1 VFKPAK
7 IIVIGGN
14 AAGPAAAAKAKRVSP
29 DSEVLMFESGE
40 FISTGTCEIPYVLSG
55 EIPGYEEILTFTT
68 EEFRKL
74 KGVKAYT
81 SCEVTG
87 IDRTR
92 KILNVKN
99 LKSRKEF
106 EENYD
111 SLVLATGSIPKKIP
125 GFPEFIPNLF
135 TLKNIAD
142 LNNITGY
149 VRSKKI
155 NSVLIIGSGYIGLEA
170 ADAFHQLNKEVTI
183 IEKENLPLPYTEP
196 EIRVMILELLK
207 KEGIIFHGAYNNLL
221 LNTENGFIKSI
232 NLDGRII
239 EPELV
244 ISAVGFTPN
253 NILAEKAG
261 LRLTPR
267 GAVKVDRSLKTSDPS
282 IFACGDNIE
291 IINEVTKRTDYFP
304 VATVAHDFAH
314 VAGENA
320 AGGSAVVN
328 TVVKNIAVK
337 ILNKFQV
344 SVGITEAE
352 ALQNSIPF
360 KSIQA
365 SAPNLVK
372 VMPDS
377 RQVFGKIV
385 YHALNKNILGAAFLG
400 GKEVSGYGD
409 IISAL
414 IKLKSPAHML
424 ADLNYNYTPP
434 LSPFINLLS
443 ILGRKVK

>member
-55 EIPGYEEILTFTT
+55 EIPGYEEIITFTT

-92 KILNVKN
+92 KILSVKN
-99 LKSRKEF
+99 LRSRKEF

-414 IKLKSPAHML
+414 IKLKSPAHIL

>member
-1 VFKPAK
+1 MFKPAK

-55 EIPGYEEILTFTT
+55 EIPGYEEIITFTT

-414 IKLKSPAHML
+414 IKLKSPAHIL

>member
-1 VFKPAK
+1 MFKPAK
-7 IIVIGGN
+7 IIVVGGN
-14 AAGPAAAAKAKRVSP
+14 AAGPAAAAKAKRISP
-29 DSEVLMFESGE
+29 DAEVLMFESGE

-55 EIPGYEEILTFTT
+55 DIPRYEDIITYTP
-68 EEFRKL
+68 EEFRKS

-81 SCEVTG
+81 SCEVTS

-92 KILNVKN
+92 KVLSIRN

-106 EENYD
+106 EESYD
-111 SLVLATGSIPKKIP
+111 SLVLATGAVPKKIQ

-135 TLKNIAD
+135 TLKSIAD

-149 VRSKKI
+149 IISKKI
-155 NSVLIIGSGYIGLEA
+155 DSVLIIGSGYIGLEA
-170 ADAFHQLNKEVTI
+170 ADAFHKLNKDVTI

-196 EIRVMILELLK
+196 EIRRMIRDLLK
-207 KEGIIFHGAYNNLL
+207 QEGIVFHGAYHNLSV
-221 LNTENGFIKSI
+221 NTEKGFIKSI

-239 EPELV
+239 EPQLI
-244 ISAVGFTPN
+244 ISAVGFLPN
-253 NILAEKAG
+253 SILAEKAG
-261 LRLTPR
+261 LHLTPR
-267 GAVKVDRSLKTSDPS
+267 GAVKVDRNLKTSDPS

-291 IINEVTKRTDYFP
+291 IINEVTRRTDYFP
-304 VATVAHDFAH
+304 VAAVAHDFAH
-314 VAGENA
+314 IAGENA

-337 ILNKFQV
+337 ILNKFQL

-352 ALQNSIPF
+352 AKQNSIPF
-360 KSIQA
+360 KSVQA
-365 SAPNLVK
+365 SAPDLVK
-372 VMPDS
+372 VMPGS
-377 RQVFGKIV
+377 MEVFGKIV

-400 GKEVSGYGD
+400 GREVSGYGD
-409 IISAL
+409 LVSAL
-414 IKLKSPAHML
+414 IRLKSPAGFL
-424 ADLNYNYTPP
+424 AEVNYNYTPP

>member
-1 VFKPAK
+1 MFKPAK

>member
-55 EIPGYEEILTFTT
+55 EIPGYEEIITFTT

-135 TLKNIAD
+135 NLKNIAD

-221 LNTENGFIKSI
+221 LNTENGLIKSI

-291 IINEVTKRTDYFP
+291 
-304 VATVAHDFAH
+304 
-314 VAGENA
+314 
-320 AGGSAVVN
+320 
-328 TVVKNIAVK
+328 
-337 ILNKFQV
+337 
-344 SVGITEAE
+344 
-352 ALQNSIPF
+352 
-360 KSIQA
+360 
-365 SAPNLVK
+365 
-372 VMPDS
+372 
-377 RQVFGKIV
+377 
-385 YHALNKNILGAAFLG
+385 
-400 GKEVSGYGD
+400 
-409 IISAL
+409 
-414 IKLKSPAHML
+414 
-424 ADLNYNYTPP
+424 
-434 LSPFINLLS
+434 
-443 ILGRKVK
+443 

>member
-1 VFKPAK
+1 MFKPAK
-7 IIVIGGN
+7 IIIIGGN

-55 EIPGYEEILTFTT
+55 EILGYEDIITFTP
-68 EEFRKL
+68 EEFRKS

-92 KILNVKN
+92 KILTVRN

-142 LNNITGY
+142 LNNITAY
-149 VRSKKI
+149 VQSKKI
-155 NSVLIIGSGYIGLEA
+155 DSVLIIGSGYIGLEA
-170 ADAFHQLNKEVTI
+170 ADAFHQLNKEVTV

-196 EIRVMILELLK
+196 EIRIMIRDLLK
-207 KEGIIFHGAYNNLL
+207 KTGIIFHGAYHNLS
-221 LNTENGFIKSI
+221 LNTDKGFIKSV

-239 EPELV
+239 EPGLI
-244 ISAVGFTPN
+244 ISTVGFTPN
-253 NILAEKAG
+253 NVLAEKAG

-267 GAVKVDRSLKTSDPS
+267 GAVKVDRNLKTSDPS

-304 VATVAHDFAH
+304 VATVARDFAH
-314 VAGENA
+314 IAGGNA
-320 AGGSAVVN
+320 AGGSEAVN

-337 ILNKFQV
+337 ILNNFQV

-352 ALQNSIPF
+352 AGQNSIPF
-360 KSIQA
+360 KSVQA

-372 VMPDS
+372 VMPGS

-400 GKEVSGYGD
+400 GREVSGYGD
-409 IISAL
+409 LLSAL
-414 IKLKSPAHML
+414 IRLKSPAGIL
-424 ADLNYNYTPP
+424 AELNYNYTPP

-443 ILGRKVK
+443 ILGRKIK

>member
-1 VFKPAK
+1 MFKPAK

-55 EIPGYEEILTFTT
+55 EIPGYEEIITFTT

-92 KILNVKN
+92 KILSVRN

-207 KEGIIFHGAYNNLL
+207 KEGIIFHGAYDNLL

-414 IKLKSPAHML
+414 IKLKSPAHIL

>member
-55 EIPGYEEILTFTT
+55 EIPGYEEIITFTT

-92 KILNVKN
+92 KILSVKN
-99 LKSRKEF
+99 LRSRKEF

-207 KEGIIFHGAYNNLL
+207 KEGIIFHGAYNNIL

-414 IKLKSPAHML
+414 IKLKSPAHIL

>member
-55 EIPGYEEILTFTT
+55 EIPGYEEIITFTT

-92 KILNVKN
+92 KILSVRN

-352 ALQNSIPF
+352 ASQNSIPF

-414 IKLKSPAHML
+414 IKLKSSAHIL

>member
-1 VFKPAK
+1 MFKPAK

-55 EIPGYEEILTFTT
+55 EIPGYEEIITFTT

-92 KILNVKN
+92 KILSVKN
-99 LKSRKEF
+99 LRSRKEF

-207 KEGIIFHGAYNNLL
+207 KEGIIFHGAYNNIL

-414 IKLKSPAHML
+414 IKLKSPAHIL

>member
-1 VFKPAK
+1 MFKPAK

-55 EIPGYEEILTFTT
+55 EIPGYEEIITFTT

-92 KILNVKN
+92 KILSVRN

-207 KEGIIFHGAYNNLL
+207 KEGIIFHGAYNNIL

-409 IISAL
+409 ILSAL
-414 IKLKSPAHML
+414 IKLKSPAHIL